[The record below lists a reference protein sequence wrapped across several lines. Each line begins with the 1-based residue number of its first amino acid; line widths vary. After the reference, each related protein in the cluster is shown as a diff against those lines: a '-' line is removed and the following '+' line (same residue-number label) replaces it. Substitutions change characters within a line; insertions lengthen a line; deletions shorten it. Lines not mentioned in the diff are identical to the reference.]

1 MLLCIVLLLQKFVK
15 KIFYL
20 AVQPPLVSG
29 ASGAAG
35 KGSALMLAR
44 TPAGYAL
51 KAAGTINQA
60 SRQANAEM

>member
-1 MLLCIVLLLQKFVK
+1 MALPDEGEGCT
-15 KIFYL
+15 
-20 AVQPPLVSG
+20 
-29 ASGAAG
+29 AAPCFRRIRSCR
-35 KGSALMLAR
+35 KRSALMLAR